1 MGILRP
7 KFEKSYCH
15 IWNQDLQS
23 LMQKQKSVNVGPKLP
38 YLDIFELKFEKIIFI
53 FKIITIEFIKND
65 FLTNAVNLGLGSAFS
80 EGPGAD
86 VGPSLVYKVCPFFFG
101 TVFFFQT
108 KLDVCLLPFGRFK
121 NYWVFFFLEKNYVQ
135 KHLPTIFFSFYNVSL
150 HCRKFFGTGAEV
162 FAVLKLW

>member
-1 MGILRP
+1 
-7 KFEKSYCH
+7 
-15 IWNQDLQS
+15 
-23 LMQKQKSVNVGPKLP
+23 MQKQKSVNVGPKLP

-86 VGPSLVYKVCPFFFG
+86 AGPSLVYKVCPFFFG
-101 TVFFFQT
+101 TVFFSKQSLMFAS
-108 KLDVCLLPFGRFK
+108 CLLEDLKLLSFRFFRK
-121 NYWVFFFLEKNYVQ
+121 KLCSKTPANY
-135 KHLPTIFFSFYNVSL
+135 FFSFYNVSL
-150 HCRKFFGTGAEV
+150 HRRKFFGTGAEV